1 MAGAND
7 AKRSGSGISAAAMP
21 SDDAWARES
30 ARASSRGIARR
41 LRRVAAGVEL
51 VDGVE
56 QVDGVELVDGVV
68 AMRFGS
74 ACVELV
80 AMRRS
85 GQADPD
91 NERGS
96 ERRRRSGREAASGRS
111 STWRLRSCDG
121 ERGAR
126 RGSSV
131 STIEVLFEEVG
142 CQDWAGS
149 ERGTRRV
156 RCRVGRV
163 GSASGLCGA
172 AAAGWGRSRRSAEAA
187 GLEPALAQPG
197 WGQPLGRRSAAWRR
211 ETEGGAGR
219 GDEACRGSRVRG
231 PCGPWTW
238 WRFGSWRYLLPSWVG
253 DAEGSRRF
261 GTSGGG
267 SGVRTGA
274 DDRVS

>member
-41 LRRVAAGVEL
+41 LRRVAV
-51 VDGVE
+51 GVE

-142 CQDWAGS
+142 WQDWAGS

-163 GSASGLCGA
+163 GSASGLRGA

-187 GLEPALAQPG
+187 GLEAAGFGAAGFGTAAREAFGRVATRNGRRGWARRRGVSRVSGSRSLRALDVVAVRVMALPASF
-197 WGQPLGRRSAAWRR
+197 LGRRRRGQSAVRHVGRR
-211 ETEGGAGR
+211 VR
-219 GDEACRGSRVRG
+219 RPNGSR
-231 PCGPWTW
+231 
-238 WRFGSWRYLLPSWVG
+238 
-253 DAEGSRRF
+253 
-261 GTSGGG
+261 
-267 SGVRTGA
+267 
-274 DDRVS
+274 

>member
-1 MAGAND
+1 MRGLVSP
-7 AKRSGSGISAAAMP
+7 RGRRRG
-21 SDDAWARES
+21 ES
-30 ARASSRGIARR
+30 
-41 LRRVAAGVEL
+41 L
-51 VDGVE
+51 VDCGVWRRGSSGVE

-142 CQDWAGS
+142 WQDWAGS

-187 GLEPALAQPG
+187 GLEDAAGLGTAAREAFGRVATRNGRRGWARRRGVSRVSGSRSLRALDVVAVRVMALPASF
-197 WGQPLGRRSAAWRR
+197 LGRRRRGQSAVRHGGRR
-211 ETEGGAGR
+211 FR
-219 GDEACRGSRVRG
+219 RPNGSR
-231 PCGPWTW
+231 
-238 WRFGSWRYLLPSWVG
+238 
-253 DAEGSRRF
+253 
-261 GTSGGG
+261 
-267 SGVRTGA
+267 
-274 DDRVS
+274 